1 MNILAI
7 GNSFSQD
14 ATRYLHAVARADK
27 KELSVANLYY
37 GGCSLEQHFRF
48 MQGERENYLYEY
60 NGFSTGIYIH
70 LKEALL
76 IKPWDVI
83 TVQQASHFSGNYDTY
98 QPYLEAL
105 VSYVRTLCPKAKLV
119 VHQTWAYEKDS
130 SRLLNMAKYA
140 TPEQMLEH
148 IKKAYGQAA
157 QDIGAAGTI
166 PSGELF
172 EKLLASGIERIHRD
186 TFHARYGVGRYA
198 LALLWYRCL
207 TGASVMENPFCD
219 FDEDV
224 TSEEAEIVRACV
236 ESFPAMSNF

>member
-14 ATRYLHAVARADK
+14 ATRYLHGIARADK
-27 KELSVANLYY
+27 KELSVANLYF

-48 MQGERENYLYEY
+48 MQGDAEKYQYEY
-60 NGFSTGIYIH
+60 NGFSTGVFIH

-83 TVQQASHFSGNYDTY
+83 TVQQASHDSPHYDTY
-98 QPYLEAL
+98 QPYLDAL
-105 VSYVRTLCPKAKLV
+105 VAYVRALCPKAKLV

-130 SRLLNMAKYA
+130 PRLLTKAKYD
-140 TPEQMLEH
+140 TPQRMLED
-148 IKKAYGQAA
+148 IKSSYRQAS
-157 QDIGAAGTI
+157 QDIGAAGII

-172 EKLLASGIERIHRD
+172 EDLLSSGIERIHRD

-198 LALLWYRCL
+198 LALLWYRTL
-207 TGASVMENPFCD
+207 TGASVTENTFSD
-219 FDEDV
+219 FDEEV
-224 TSEEAEIVRACV
+224 SEKEMEIVKTCV
-236 ESFPAMSNF
+236 EHFSPLPLF